1 MRQPLPTERHISWCI
16 PLDKKKLS
24 LVEIVLFGVLGA
36 LTFAMKV
43 VMAPLPNIEPVTL
56 TLMVY
61 GAVFGLKALYPAY
74 IYVLMEILWFGIGTW
89 NVNYLYIWAIPAVAA
104 WLLRGMKHPL
114 AWAILGGTFGLLF
127 GALCAPVDVFI
138 GGFSYAVTKWA
149 SGIPFDIAHC
159 AGNFCIGLILFVP
172 LRKLL
177 EKLYIRMQK

>member
-1 MRQPLPTERHISWCI
+1 MTHPSPTERHISWCI

-24 LVEIVLFGVLGA
+24 LIEIVLFGVLGA
-36 LTFAMKV
+36 MTFAMKV

-56 TLMVY
+56 TIMVY
-61 GAVFGLKALYPAY
+61 AVVFGLKALYPTY

-89 NVNYLYIWAIPAVAA
+89 NLNYLYIWGILAVAA

-138 GGFSYAVTKWA
+138 GGFSYAVSKWV
-149 SGIPFDIAHC
+149 SGIPFDLAHC

-172 LRKLL
+172 LRNLL
-177 EKLYIRMQK
+177 EKLYLRLQK